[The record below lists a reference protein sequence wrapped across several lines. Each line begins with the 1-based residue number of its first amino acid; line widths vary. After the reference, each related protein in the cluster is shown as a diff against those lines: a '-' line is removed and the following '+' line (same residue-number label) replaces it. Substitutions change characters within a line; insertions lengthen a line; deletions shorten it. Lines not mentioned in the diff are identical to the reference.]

1 MESTSTAAIPGRS
14 QRSTV
19 QHPQRLTWLAGLA
32 IVGLVFLNASAWL
45 LPIWSEF
52 GAIGDTM
59 SELALGRF
67 GFVQTTAFLVA
78 GIGILGLAFAIY
90 QLTQDSW
97 RSRIGSFLIAL
108 YGAGAIIAAIFPTD
122 RIDSASEVWSQS
134 TTGTIHIVVALI
146 SFLCVI
152 PGMYLL
158 TWHFFGEARWRR
170 ITSWWMMLFPSATLA
185 LLFIQ
190 SEGPRVGLN
199 QRLFVAVVSAW
210 LILVALKVRS
220 IAGSEESAG
229 SS

>member
-19 QHPQRLTWLAGLA
+19 QHPQRLIGLAGLA
-32 IVGLVFLNASAWL
+32 IVGLVFLNSSAWL

-52 GAIGDTM
+52 GAIGDNI
-59 SELALGRF
+59 SELVLGRF
-67 GFVQTTAFLVA
+67 GFVQTAAFLVA
-78 GIGILGLAFAIY
+78 GVGIVGLAFAIY

-97 RSRIGSFLIAL
+97 RSRIGSLLIAL

-122 RIDSASEVWSQS
+122 RIDSASDVWSQS

-170 ITSWWMMLFPSATLA
+170 ITSWWMMLFPSAALA

-220 IAGSEESAG
+220 IAGSEERAG